1 MQLGPPIT
9 MSDKARAALGLAP
22 SFFPPGSHSPALTPA
37 APAPAHTCN
46 TSEDTHLQHLQ
57 HLKDWVNKALLTFGG
72 ECLEVPSAYAP
83 HARHMRSHASTY
95 VDTHTATHAAGWLEA
110 SLGDLLPHAP
120 RMQPT
125 HALTY
130 AGEWLEASREL
141 LHNLLVGCTQA
152 VCWSLHC
159 CYHPQVSIYVYACV
173 CMYVCIY
180 SSLLL
185 PHAGIYIC
193 VCMYMYVYTLHCCQV
208 VASLLLPHAGIY
220 ICVCMCMYV
229 CMYSSLL
236 LPHAG
241 IYIYVVV

>member
-1 MQLGPPIT
+1 

-22 SFFPPGSHSPALTPA
+22 SIFPPGSHSPTLKPA
-37 APAPAHTCN
+37 APTPAHTWN

-72 ECLEVPSAYAP
+72 ECLEAPSAYEV
-83 HARHMRSHASTY
+83 HARSMQSTNVAHAHASTY
-95 VDTHTATHAAGWLEA
+95 VDAHTSHTATYAAGWLGA

-152 VCWSLHC
+152 VQWSLHC

-173 CMYVCIY
+173 CRYV
-180 SSLLL
+180 S
-185 PHAGIYIC
+185 
-193 VCMYMYVYTLHCCQV
+193 YV
-208 VASLLLPHAGIY
+208 
-220 ICVCMCMYV
+220 
-229 CMYSSLL
+229 
-236 LPHAG
+236 
-241 IYIYVVV
+241 

>member
-22 SFFPPGSHSPALTPA
+22 SFSSPGSHSPTLTPA
-37 APAPAHTCN
+37 ASTPEHTAH

-72 ECLEVPSAYAP
+72 DACLEAPSAYEA
-83 HARHMRSHASTY
+83 HARHMRSTYAVHASTY
-95 VDTHTATHAAGWLEA
+95 VDTHTATYSAGWLEA

-130 AGEWLEASREL
+130 AGEWFEASREL
-141 LHNLLVGCTQA
+141 LHNMLVGCTQA
-152 VCWSLHC
+152 VKWSLHC
-159 CYHPQVSIYVYACV
+159 CYHTQACVYVYAYICMYHTCIYTLHCCYHTQVCVYVYAYV

-185 PHAGIYIC
+185 PHAGI
-193 VCMYMYVYTLHCCQV
+193 H
-208 VASLLLPHAGIY
+208 
-220 ICVCMCMYV
+220 
-229 CMYSSLL
+229 
-236 LPHAG
+236 
-241 IYIYVVV
+241 IYVAV

>member
-72 ECLEVPSAYAP
+72 ECLEAPSAYEA
-83 HARHMRSHASTY
+83 HARHMRSTYAAHASTY
-95 VDTHTATHAAGWLEA
+95 VDTHTATYAAGWLEA

-159 CYHPQVSIYVYACV
+159 CYHPQVSIYVWVYEV
-173 CMYVCIY
+173 C
-180 SSLLL
+180 
-185 PHAGIYIC
+185 PHTTIC
-193 VCMYMYVYTLHCCQV
+193 VLRWSLHCC
-208 VASLLLPHAGIY
+208 
-220 ICVCMCMYV
+220 
-229 CMYSSLL
+229 
-236 LPHAG
+236 
-241 IYIYVVV
+241 